1 MQGRGRHG
9 LRLGLLGLSLG
20 LSLAGCV
27 VVPHEVYVLRDPGEL
42 QGVRSG
48 RCGGPE
54 DRFTLPFHGVFLSV
68 RLASG
73 SAPRSDVSVYVPQ
86 GYTAQ
91 WASLQAQIAGDGPS
105 GRQQLAFELEAYDRK
120 FTGMADSLAPMPGRT
135 AALKVPAPAE
145 WAHAH
150 FGFQLQPV
158 LRLQIEQG
166 TLQLPPLK
174 INGEAWPGPQ
184 LQLKKETRWA
194 VEPMN
199 C

>member
-1 MQGRGRHG
+1 M
-9 LRLGLLGLSLG
+9 S
-20 LSLAGCV
+20 LSLAGCA
-27 VVPHEVYVLRDPGEL
+27 VVPHEVYVVRY
-42 QGVRSG
+42 QGDLPSFSGG
-48 RCGGPE
+48 RCGGPK

-68 RLASG
+68 GISSG
-73 SAPRSDVSVYVPQ
+73 SPASSAVSLYVPQ

-91 WASLQAQIAGDGPS
+91 WTSTQAGIDGTGAR
-105 GRQQLAFELEAYDRK
+105 GRQTLAVELEAYDRK

-150 FGFQLQPV
+150 FGFHIKPAP
-158 LRLQIEQG
+158 RLQIEEG

-174 INGEAWPGPQ
+174 INGEVWPGPL
-184 LQLKKETRWA
+184 LQLKKATSWA
-194 VEPMN
+194 VEPLN